1 MKRTF
6 YTAVG
11 YTLGVGTGW
20 YVQRRVKRTVEKVA
34 PEQMRAEVA
43 DRSRQAAGATVQAAA
58 KARDFAVDLRDAA
71 QEGMA
76 TMRQERAD
84 LLAEFAADEAMHTGP
99 ARRLPGRPENGTSGQ
114 GYRPRH

>member
-20 YVQRRVKRTVEKVA
+20 YVQRRVKRTVERVA
-34 PEQMRAEVA
+34 PEQVRAEVA
-43 DRSRQAAGATVQAAA
+43 DRSRQVAGASVQAAA
-58 KARDFAVDLRDAA
+58 KARDFAFDLRDAA
-71 QEGMA
+71 QEGVA

-99 ARRLPGRPENGTSGQ
+99 SRRLPGGNSTG

>member
-1 MKRTF
+1 MRRTL

-11 YTLGVGTGW
+11 YTLGLGTGW

-34 PEQMRAEVA
+34 PEQVRAEVA
-43 DRSRQAAGATVQAAA
+43 DRGRQAATR
-58 KARDFAVDLRDAA
+58 ARDFAVDLRDAA

-76 TMRQERAD
+76 TMRQERAA
-84 LLAEFAADEAMHTGP
+84 LLAEFAADEAMHAGP
-99 ARRLPGRPENGTSGQ
+99 ARRLPGRADQGGATG